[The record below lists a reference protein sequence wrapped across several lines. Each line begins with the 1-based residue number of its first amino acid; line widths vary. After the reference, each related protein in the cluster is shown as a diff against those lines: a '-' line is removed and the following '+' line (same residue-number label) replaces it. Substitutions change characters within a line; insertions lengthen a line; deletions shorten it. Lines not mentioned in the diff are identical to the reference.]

1 MNPTA
6 AVEINTHEE
15 RFRSSPSEPEAD
27 LQRDLEMRHGAVL
40 DVAASF
46 HHLEPFGLRTVSFA
60 RAMAVRIT
68 ASLLSVD
75 EPTISVTRYTL
86 LLMAFPSCQI
96 RRTNSCASAPSLAR
110 RRSPRAVT
118 ALPNL
123 LVVKPSESPLDR
135 SAYAPEP
142 PTP

>member
-1 MNPTA
+1 MKNGSGFV
-6 AVEINTHEE
+6 AV
-15 RFRSSPSEPEAD
+15 EPEAD

-46 HHLEPFGLRTVSFA
+46 HHLANHSRLRTVSFA
-60 RAMAVRIT
+60 RAMAVRIA